1 MFISFQIRIK
11 DSGIGIKKED
21 LGKLFKQFGMLKD
34 DKGINIRGTGLGLNI
49 CKNLIDK
56 MGGDVCVES
65 EGLDLGTTFVI
76 NLRTEAMIHK
86 SSSLI

>member
-1 MFISFQIRIK
+1 
-11 DSGIGIKKED
+11 
-21 LGKLFKQFGMLKD
+21 MLKD
-34 DKGINIRGTGLGLNI
+34 DKKINSRGTGLGLNI